1 MPSEIFQT
9 ACLLLNMAVIT
20 PNFDDLYFQQA
31 KGFIYLHKLKSYQPK
46 WNTERSKY
54 IRFRLHE
61 KYTKN

>member
-1 MPSEIFQT
+1 
-9 ACLLLNMAVIT
+9 MAVIT